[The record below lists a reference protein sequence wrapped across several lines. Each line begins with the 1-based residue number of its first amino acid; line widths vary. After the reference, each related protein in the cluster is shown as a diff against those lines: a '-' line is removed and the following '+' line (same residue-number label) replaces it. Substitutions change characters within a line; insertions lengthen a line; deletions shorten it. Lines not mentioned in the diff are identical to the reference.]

1 MIDDYEYEYE
11 IEDQSV
17 YENSVA
23 DTFTDNNTVTSQMK
37 KQRKLNEDY
46 KKLDSDF
53 NSIKMRVDGVLKKI
67 EFYET
72 GMTPGKK
79 IRCAVTGS
87 RFNQYRV
94 GSLAE
99 DLFFK
104 VCYAVGDLGKR
115 DSSFLFF
122 DNPEQYERHFHCN
135 VTTEVKEKWNEKY
148 QREWRKRNL

>member
-1 MIDDYEYEYE
+1 MFDDYEYEYE

-67 EFYET
+67 
-72 GMTPGKK
+72 
-79 IRCAVTGS
+79 
-87 RFNQYRV
+87 
-94 GSLAE
+94 
-99 DLFFK
+99 
-104 VCYAVGDLGKR
+104 
-115 DSSFLFF
+115 
-122 DNPEQYERHFHCN
+122 
-135 VTTEVKEKWNEKY
+135 
-148 QREWRKRNL
+148 